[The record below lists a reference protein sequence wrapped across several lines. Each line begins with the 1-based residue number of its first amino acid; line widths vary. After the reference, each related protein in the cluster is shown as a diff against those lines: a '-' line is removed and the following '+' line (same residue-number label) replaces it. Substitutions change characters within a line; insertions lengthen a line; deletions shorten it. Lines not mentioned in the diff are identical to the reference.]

1 MRSKIYLLPASAFA
15 LALSGCGAGTQNR
28 GLESVHQP
36 VVTRSD
42 FVHDMSDAYGADA
55 AQKLATWFDAVKLRY
70 GDKVSVDDPS
80 GNEGNRSAVAAVA
93 NRYGI
98 KLEDAA
104 PVTQGVIAPGA
115 FRVVVSRATATVP
128 GCPDWSR
135 SGLAAN
141 YNGDLP
147 SNYGCAT
154 NASLAAMVA
163 DPEDLVRGK
172 EREAVGYNKLNSR
185 SRANGGNQ

>member
-1 MRSKIYLLPASAFA
+1 MRNLKLLPMLALTAA
-15 LALSGCGAGTQNR
+15 LAACGGTENR
-28 GLESVHQP
+28 GLESVHQA

-42 FVHDMSDAYGADA
+42 YVFDTSDASGPD
-55 AQKLATWFDAVKLRY
+55 RY
-70 GDKVSVDDPS
+70 GDRVSVDDPS
-80 GNEGNRSAVAAVA
+80 DSFANRTAVAAVA
-93 NRYGI
+93 NRYGL

-104 PVTQGVIAPGA
+104 PVTKGAIAQGA
-115 FRVVVSRATATVP
+115 FRVIVSRSTASVP

-135 SGLAAN
+135 SSTGN
-141 YNGDLP
+141 FKGDSP

-185 SRANGGNQ
+185 NRANGGNQ

>member
-1 MRSKIYLLPASAFA
+1 MRSNLFLLPAVALTLTLSA
-15 LALSGCGAGTQNR
+15 CGGTQNR
-28 GLESVHQP
+28 GLESVHQA

-42 FVHDMSDAYGADA
+42 FVYDMSDAYGPDA
-55 AQKLATWFDAVKLRY
+55 ARKLTAWFDSVKLRY
-70 GDKVSVDDPS
+70 GDRVSIDDPS
-80 GNEGNRSAVAAVA
+80 DNASNRATVAAIA

-98 KLEDAA
+98 AMEETA
-104 PVTQGVIAPGA
+104 PITQGVIAPGS

-135 SGLAAN
+135 ASLAAN

-154 NASLAAMVA
+154 NASIAAMVA

-172 EREAVGYNKLNSR
+172 EREAVGYNKLSP
-185 SRANGGNQ
+185 RARTNGGAN